1 MYLPKSVVRKEFVNL
16 MLSTR
21 MVESESCTD
30 SLRSIEK
37 LLSESPRVL
46 MRESTYITDILL
58 VYSTTE
64 FSIAGDAVVGTRRCS
79 KFFQNISCTVV
90 AERLQYQKE
99 YGSAVAI

>member
-1 MYLPKSVVRKEFVNL
+1 MYLPRSVVRKEFVNL

-37 LLSESPRVL
+37 LLSERPLVL
-46 MRESTYITDILL
+46 IRESTYIHDILL
-58 VYSTTE
+58 VYSITE
-64 FSIAGDAVVGTRRCS
+64 FGIAEDEVVGTRRDS
-79 KFFQNISCTVV
+79 KFFQNISCIVV
-90 AERLQYQKE
+90 ADRLQYQKE